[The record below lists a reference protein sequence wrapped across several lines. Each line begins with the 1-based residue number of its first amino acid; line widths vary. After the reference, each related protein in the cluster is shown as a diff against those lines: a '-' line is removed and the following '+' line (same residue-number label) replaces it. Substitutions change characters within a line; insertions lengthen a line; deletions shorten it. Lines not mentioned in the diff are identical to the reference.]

1 MSSVTT
7 FDDNVNRSHWVSFT
21 DIIDAIIHHEGLI
34 FGGAVRDII
43 LRDKAAESYY
53 EFMGASCDSDIYT
66 NTEIHPESKDRVMIP
81 NDIDATIHHSKFD
94 DLMQTLTKMKYT
106 ARTLFKRDAKKYLPN
121 LTANEGDIMHHKI
134 ILRPMDILTYSM
146 APAILKLFKKEF
158 AAELAILQRAFS
170 KHTRTIMLDIMVIM
184 NDTHYDPPFGNLDF
198 ECNGLVQDK
207 HGIRL
212 SKHLLSQ
219 AHFGHNLYRIND
231 PMRLQRQLLRIQ
243 TDIINKIARTPSDT
257 NPINV
262 DNYRVIKIKS
272 KGFSIHYESIKRIT
286 DSDEHA
292 VTDADESTCIICH
305 ESFEKKDHFKLAC
318 CAAKYHAGCLI
329 KACSHYQSGMIHTQR
344 CLMCRRDISHNII
357 PDIAL
362 LTRETSASESLETL

>member
-1 MSSVTT
+1 MSSATS
-7 FDDNVNRSHWVSFT
+7 FDDSVNRSHWVSFT
-21 DIIDAIIHHEGLI
+21 DVIDAIIHNNGLI
-34 FGGAVRDII
+34 FGGAVRDVI

-53 EFMGASCDSDIYT
+53 EFMGESCDSDIYT
-66 NTEIHPESKDRVMIP
+66 DTEIHPESKDRVMIP
-81 NDIDATIHHSKFD
+81 HDIDATIHHSHFD
-94 DLMQTLTKMKYT
+94 ELMQTLTTMKYT

-121 LTANEGDIMHHKI
+121 LDAKEGDIMHHKI
-134 ILRPMDILTYSM
+134 ILRPMDVLTYSM
-146 APAILKLFKKEF
+146 APAIMKLFKKEF
-158 AAELAILQRAFS
+158 AHEMAILQRTFS

-219 AHFGHNLYRIND
+219 TQAFGHNKYRLND

-243 TDIINKIARTPSDT
+243 SDIINKIARVPRNT
-257 NPINV
+257 NVTNV

-272 KGFSIHYESIKRIT
+272 KGFTIQYESLKRIT
-286 DSDEHA
+286 DADE
-292 VTDADESTCIICH
+292 DAESTCIICH
-305 ESFEKKDHFKLAC
+305 ENFDKKDHFKLAC
-318 CAAKYHAGCLI
+318 CAAKYHADCLV
-329 KACSHYQSGMIHTQR
+329 KACSHHQSGMIHTQR
-344 CLMCRRDISHNII
+344 CLMCRRDISSNIVT
-357 PDIAL
+357 DIAL